1 MTTAQTYFSLGTG
14 TEYRLPALGD
24 RARNLLVL
32 AIGIQIAFL
41 IPSAIAYFMDE
52 RLLNAVSVWSK
63 PVKFQ
68 LSIILTLGTVVL
80 LLPLLDEAVRAT
92 RTIRG
97 ASLVMAMAST
107 LEIIYIVLQA
117 ARGRASHFNDATP
130 LEAIL
135 YALMGIGAVSI
146 VAGAFVIGWVI
157 WRRGRTDM
165 GEGLRSGAA
174 WGLMIGAVLTVITA
188 GIMSSGAITEPGHW
202 VGGIRSEANGLF
214 LVGWS
219 RSGGD
224 LRVPHFF
231 ATHIMQGLP
240 VLGLLLDRFAPDRAR
255 IGIWAGTVVGVLIVA
270 ATFIQ
275 AAMGRPF
282 L

>member
-1 MTTAQTYFSLGTG
+1 MTMTQTDFSRSIGTQG
-14 TEYRLPALGD
+14 NRLSISGQ
-24 RARNLLVL
+24 ARNLLLL

-41 IPSAIAYFMDE
+41 IPSAIAYAIDE
-52 RLLNAVSVWSK
+52 RLLNDVSVWSK

-68 LSIILTLGTVVL
+68 LSIILTLGTAML
-80 LLPLLDEAVRAT
+80 LLPLLDEAARAT

-107 LEIIYIVLQA
+107 LEITYIVIQA

-130 LEAIL
+130 LESIL

-188 GIMSSGAITEPGHW
+188 GMMSSGAITDPGHW
-202 VGGIRSEANGLF
+202 VGGIRSDANGLF

-219 RSGGD
+219 RAGGD

-240 VLGLLLDRFAPDRAR
+240 ILGLLLDRFAPGRAR
-255 IGIWAGTVVGVLIVA
+255 TGIWVGAVASVLIVA

-275 AAMGRPF
+275 AAMGMPF

>member
-1 MTTAQTYFSLGTG
+1 MTIAQTDFSLGTG
-14 TEYRLPALGD
+14 TEYGLPAPGD
-24 RARNLLVL
+24 RARNLLLL

-41 IPSAIAYFMDE
+41 IPSAIAYAIDE
-52 RLLNAVSVWSK
+52 RLLNEVSVWSK

-68 LSIILTLGTVVL
+68 LSIILTLGTAML
-80 LLPLLDEAVRAT
+80 LLPLLDKAARAT
-92 RTIRG
+92 RTVRG
-97 ASLVMAMAST
+97 ASLVMAVASA
-107 LEIIYIVLQA
+107 LEIIYIVIQA
-117 ARGRASHFNDATP
+117 ARGRPSHFNEATP
-130 LEAIL
+130 LEGTL

-146 VAGAFVIGWVI
+146 VAGAFVIGWMI
-157 WRRGRTDM
+157 WRRGRMDV
-165 GEGLRSGAA
+165 GKGLRLGAA

-188 GIMSSGAITEPGHW
+188 GVMSSGAITEPGHW
-202 VGGIRSEANGLF
+202 VGGIRSDANGLF

-231 ATHIMQGLP
+231 ATHMMQGLP
-240 VLGLLLDRFAPDRAR
+240 ILGLLLDRFAPERAR
-255 IGIWAGTVVGVLIVA
+255 VGIWAGAFIGILIVA

>member
-1 MTTAQTYFSLGTG
+1 MTMTQAGFSRGIGTQG
-14 TEYRLPALGD
+14 NQLFLSGQ
-24 RARNLLVL
+24 ARNVLLL
-32 AIGIQIAFL
+32 AIGVQIAFL
-41 IPSAIAYFMDE
+41 IPSAIAYAVDE
-52 RLLNAVSVWSK
+52 RLLNDVSVWSK

-68 LSIILTLGTVVL
+68 LSIILTLGTAML
-80 LLPLLDEAVRAT
+80 LLPLLDDAARAS

-97 ASLVMAMAST
+97 ASLVMATAST
-107 LEIIYIVLQA
+107 LEITYIVLQA

-146 VAGAFVIGWVI
+146 VAGAFVIGWMI

-174 WGLMIGAVLTVITA
+174 WGLMIGAVLTVVTA
-188 GIMSSGAITEPGHW
+188 GVMSGGAITDPGHW
-202 VGGIRSEANGLF
+202 VGGIRSDANGLF
-214 LVGWS
+214 LFGWS
-219 RSGGD
+219 RTGGD

-240 VLGLLLDRFAPDRAR
+240 ILGLALDRFAPDRTR
-255 IGIWAGTVVGVLIVA
+255 IGIWVGAVVSVLIVA

-275 AAMGRPF
+275 AAMGVPF
-282 L
+282 V

>member
-1 MTTAQTYFSLGTG
+1 MTMIQAVFSRSIGTQG
-14 TEYRLPALGD
+14 TRLSTSD
-24 RARNLLVL
+24 QARNMLLL
-32 AIGIQIAFL
+32 AIGIQVAFL
-41 IPSAIAYFMDE
+41 IPSAIAYAVDE
-52 RLLNAVSVWSK
+52 RLLNDVSVWSK

-68 LSIILTLGTVVL
+68 LSIVVTLGTVML
-80 LLPLLDEAVRAT
+80 LLPLIEDAARAT
-92 RTIRG
+92 RTVRG

-107 LEIIYIVLQA
+107 LEITYIVLQA

-157 WRRGRTDM
+157 WRRGRTDI
-165 GEGLRSGAA
+165 GEGVRSGAA

-188 GIMSSGAITEPGHW
+188 GVMSSGAIADPGHW
-202 VGGIRSEANGLF
+202 VGGIRSDADGLF

-219 RSGGD
+219 RAGGD

-231 ATHIMQGLP
+231 ATHIMQALP
-240 VLGLLLDRFAPDRAR
+240 SSVCCSTDLHQAGRAQAS
-255 IGIWAGTVVGVLIVA
+255 GWA
-270 ATFIQ
+270 
-275 AAMGRPF
+275 RPRAS
-282 L
+282 

>member
-1 MTTAQTYFSLGTG
+1 MTIASTDFSLPTR
-14 TEYRLPALGD
+14 TAYRFPSLGD
-24 RARNLLVL
+24 RARDLLLL
-32 AIGIQIAFL
+32 AIGVQIAFL
-41 IPSAIAYFMDE
+41 IPSVIAYAVDE
-52 RLLNAVSVWSK
+52 RLLNDVSVWNK

-68 LSIILTLGTVVL
+68 LSIILTLATAAL
-80 LLPLLDEAVRAT
+80 LLPLLDDATRAT
-92 RTIRG
+92 RTVRG
-97 ASLVMAMAST
+97 ASFAMAISST
-107 LEIIYIVLQA
+107 LEIIYIVIQA

-165 GEGLRSGAA
+165 GAGLRSGAA
-174 WGLMIGAVLTVITA
+174 WGLMIGAVLTVVTA

-202 VGGIRSEANGLF
+202 VGGIRSDANGLF
-214 LVGWS
+214 MVGWS
-219 RSGGD
+219 RTGGD
-224 LRVPHFF
+224 LRVSHFF

-240 VLGLLLDRFAPDRAR
+240 LLGLLLDRFVPDRAR
-255 IGIWAGTVVGVLIVA
+255 VGIFAGAVAGILIVV

-275 AAMGRPF
+275 AATGVPF

>member
-1 MTTAQTYFSLGTG
+1 MTIAPTDFLLRSG
-14 TEYRLPALGD
+14 TEYKSSSLCD
-24 RARNLLVL
+24 RARDLLLL
-32 AIGIQIAFL
+32 AIGVQIAFL
-41 IPSAIAYFMDE
+41 IPSAIAYAVDD
-52 RLLNAVSVWSK
+52 RLLNEVSVWSK

-68 LSIILTLGTVVL
+68 LSIILTLGTAAL
-80 LLPLLDEAVRAT
+80 LLPLLDERARAT
-92 RTIRG
+92 RLVRG
-97 ASLVMAMAST
+97 ASFAMAIAST
-107 LEIIYIVLQA
+107 LEIIYIVIQA

-130 LEAIL
+130 LESIL

-188 GIMSSGAITEPGHW
+188 GVMSSGAITDPGHW
-202 VGGIRSEANGLF
+202 VGGIRSDANGLF

-219 RSGGD
+219 RTGGD

-240 VLGLLLDRFAPDRAR
+240 MLGLLLDRFAPDRAR
-255 IGIWAGTVVGVLIVA
+255 VGIWAGTTAGVLIVA

>member
-1 MTTAQTYFSLGTG
+1 MTMTRTGFARSGGTQGNRLSLS
-14 TEYRLPALGD
+14 D
-24 RARNLLVL
+24 QARNLLL

-41 IPSAIAYFMDE
+41 IPSAIAYAVDE
-52 RLLNAVSVWSK
+52 RLLNDVSVWSK

-68 LSIILTLGTVVL
+68 LSIILTLGTAML
-80 LLPLLDEAVRAT
+80 LLHLLDDAARAT

-97 ASLVMAMAST
+97 AGLVMAMAST
-107 LEIIYIVLQA
+107 LEITYIVLQA

-130 LEAIL
+130 LETIL

-146 VAGAFVIGWVI
+146 VAGAFVVGWVI

-165 GEGLRSGAA
+165 GEGLRLGAA

-188 GIMSSGAITEPGHW
+188 GVMSSGAITDPGHW
-202 VGGIRSEANGLF
+202 VGGIRSDANGLF
-214 LVGWS
+214 LFGWS
-219 RSGGD
+219 RTGGD

-240 VLGLLLDRFAPDRAR
+240 ILGLLLDRIAPGRAR
-255 IGIWAGTVVGVLIVA
+255 TGIWVGAVAGILIVA
-270 ATFIQ
+270 VTFMQ
-275 AAMGRPF
+275 AAMGMPF